1 MPGAFLKLPDLAGSS
16 KDKHHSGWIELESV
30 RLNTSSGLHSESSGS
45 SSARP
50 PSEITIVVSDEGV
63 IQQIWNAAATSRTFE
78 TATMDMVSST
88 GATLRFRMSDVLIVS
103 ASGSSSVQGRPAF
116 VFQLAFSGLVKG
128 SPHELETAEKI
139 AEISASALHW
149 LQRTLRVPFQP

>member
-16 KDKHHSGWIELESV
+16 KDKHHSGWIELERV
-30 RLNTSSGLHSESSGS
+30 RLNTSWGLHNEVREAVALG
-45 SSARP
+45 RHP
-50 PSEITIVVSDEGV
+50 EITIVVSDEGV
-63 IQQIWNAAATSRTFE
+63 IQQLWNAAATSRTFE
-78 TATMDMVSST
+78 TATLDMVSST

-116 VFQLAFSGLVKG
+116 IFQLAFSGLVKG
-128 SPHELETAEKI
+128 SPHELETAEEI

-149 LQRTLRVPFQP
+149 LQSTLRVPFQP